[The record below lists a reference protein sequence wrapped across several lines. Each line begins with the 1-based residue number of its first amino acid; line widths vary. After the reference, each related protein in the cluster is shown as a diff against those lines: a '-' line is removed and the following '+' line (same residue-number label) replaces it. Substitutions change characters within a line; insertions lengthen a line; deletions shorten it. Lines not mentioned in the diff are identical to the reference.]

1 MRNAMIAVGL
11 AAVAACGPSASE
23 LRTAKTA
30 QYDADPHQI
39 LQLAMEATKETYQ
52 VGDVDEQRLEFIT
65 APRFYSP
72 EGDLESPGAG
82 DFVHMRAGS
91 VQVMFIVQVV
101 QTADHRVAVTV
112 VPKTFQHVGG
122 SPKPREL
129 APDDP
134 YLPPFV
140 LGRADSL
147 AMAIYERAKGY
158 AAAPPGAS

>member
-1 MRNAMIAVGL
+1 MRHVMFAIGL
-11 AAVAACGPSASE
+11 AAAACGPSASDV
-23 LRTAKTA
+23 RIAKTT
-30 QYDADPHQI
+30 QYNADPHQI
-39 LQLAMEATKETYQ
+39 LQLAMEVTKETYRI
-52 VGDVDEQRLEFIT
+52 GDVSEERLEFIT
-65 APRFYSP
+65 APKFYSP

-82 DFVHMRAGS
+82 GVIHMRNGT
-91 VQVMFIVQVV
+91 VEVMFIVQVV
-101 QTADHRVAVTV
+101 TTADHRVAVSV